1 MKYLLSTFMVCFLLL
16 ACQNPAKKQDT
27 PLDISADSTKTHEP
41 NNEWLA
47 IPNKSVGK
55 ITVDMSEAD
64 IIEVYGKN
72 QVKRDSLSIGEGF
85 YIQSTVVFPD
95 TPNEL
100 RIAWEE
106 GKTFE
111 KIARI
116 IVRQNKA
123 QWHTPEGLMIGTPL
137 QKVIDLNDT
146 HFNFWGFDWDYA
158 GSVSSWE
165 GGNFDGKGLGVRF
178 NYEADIEDLD
188 SKALKAVIGDQEVSS
203 SEPVLKEMQVV
214 VSEMFFYFPE

>member
-1 MKYLLSTFMVCFLLL
+1 MKPYFFIALCLCAFFFS
-16 ACQNPAKKQDT
+16 CQNTSQEKN
-27 PLDISADSTKTHEP
+27 ISPQEAEQTSAQ
-41 NNEWLA
+41 NNWLA

-55 ITVDMSEAD
+55 ITPDMTEKD
-64 IIEVYGKN
+64 IIEAYGSER
-72 QVKRDSLSIGEGF
+72 VKRDSLHVGEGF

-106 GKTFE
+106 GKNFE
-111 KIARI
+111 KINRI
-116 IVRQNKA
+116 IVKQDKA
-123 QWHTPEGLMIGTPL
+123 EWQTPDGLKIGSTL

-165 GGNFDGKGLGVRF
+165 GGNFDGKGLGVRL
-178 NYEADIEDLD
+178 NYQVSFDDLD
-188 SKALKAVIGDQEVSS
+188 PKAVQAVVGDQEISS
-203 SEPVLKEMQVV
+203 SEPALKDMQVV